1 MIIAAMI
8 MITYGLTLTLAP
20 AVRYHAGSER
30 YQFRHWL
37 GVIVW
42 IASFSFLYHQSTR
55 KFPNQDPYLLPV
67 VALLSGIGLM
77 TIWRLYPNLG
87 LRQTVW
93 IALSTLIVWVGIQY
107 PEFLAYLRRYK
118 YIWLIS
124 SLILTGLTII
134 LGSNPSGIGS
144 TRWLRIFG
152 LHFQPS
158 EPLKLLLITYLAG
171 FFTDQVS
178 MARKYSEIFLPP
190 LTVTGTA
197 MLLLFFQR
205 DLGTASIILL
215 LYLAILFTT
224 QGNKLVLWL
233 TPIVILTAGAIGY
246 FTLDIV
252 RLRFDTWL
260 NPFGDPIGA
269 SYQIIQ
275 SIIAIAEGSLIGT
288 GPGLGSP
295 GLIPVSASDFIFSA
309 IAEELGFLGI
319 TIIILLIIILI
330 YRGVRI
336 AMSTENSF
344 HRYLTLGLVFY
355 FGLQSIMIIGGNIG
369 VIPLTGVTLPLVSYG
384 GSSMVVS
391 FSALLILLTISHQ
404 TPLVTNLKLNQHPRF
419 AFISG
424 LMITVLL
431 LQIFVT
437 SLISFWFMPSLTNR
451 PENPR
456 WIVADRFRERG
467 NIVDRNNQII
477 ITNTG
482 EVGGYQRTSNHIP
495 LYPVVGYTSPIYG
508 QTGIEAS
515 MFSYLRGYEGYPFL
529 TRLEKDL
536 FYNQPPEGLNVRL
549 TIDLSLQKTA
559 DKLLD
564 KTPGTALLMNANS
577 GEILVMASHPFIDA
591 AKLITDWD
599 DLVTAEDAP
608 LVNRTTQGKYPP
620 GAALFPFVM
629 TKNIMGNHQ
638 FPDLQTMLP
647 NLDHDLQCARPPTE
661 ALTWQTLIINGC
673 RTAQFDL
680 AEIIG
685 AEILLDLYQDL
696 GFFTEPNMRLT
707 VAEADPPSIID
718 SEAFFRGEKSF
729 NISPLQMARAT
740 SALTNQGI
748 LPAPRIVNDYQDS
761 QGNWINLP
769 KLTSNTQVLPLEVTF
784 PVTALL
790 QKPYSSYWQVV
801 ATTTTE
807 ELQTITWFIAGTT
820 AEWQGQP
827 YTVVVVIE
835 RETPALATLIGE
847 SLLDQAIRMDP
858 TLNN

>member
-1 MIIAAMI
+1 
-8 MITYGLTLTLAP
+8 
-20 AVRYHAGSER
+20 
-30 YQFRHWL
+30 
-37 GVIVW
+37 
-42 IASFSFLYHQSTR
+42 
-55 KFPNQDPYLLPV
+55 
-67 VALLSGIGLM
+67 
-77 TIWRLYPNLG
+77 
-87 LRQTVW
+87 
-93 IALSTLIVWVGIQY
+93 
-107 PEFLAYLRRYK
+107 
-118 YIWLIS
+118 
-124 SLILTGLTII
+124 
-134 LGSNPSGIGS
+134 
-144 TRWLRIFG
+144 
-152 LHFQPS
+152 
-158 EPLKLLLITYLAG
+158 
-171 FFTDQVS
+171 

-233 TPIVILTAGAIGY
+233 TPIVILTAGSIGY
-246 FTLDIV
+246 LTLDIV
-252 RLRFDTWL
+252 RLRIDTWL
-260 NPFGDPIGA
+260 NPFSDTIGA

-275 SIIAIAEGSLIGT
+275 SIIAIAEGSVIGT

-330 YRGVRI
+330 YRGVKI
-336 AMSTENSF
+336 AISNENSF

-404 TPLVTNLKLNQHPRF
+404 TPLVTNPKLNHHPRYV
-419 AFISG
+419 FISG

-431 LQIFVT
+431 SQIFVA
-437 SLISFWFMPSLTNR
+437 SQISFWFMPSLTNR

-456 WIVADRFRERG
+456 WIIADRFVERG
-467 NIVDRNNQII
+467 NILDRNNQII

-482 EVGGYQRTSNHIP
+482 EVGGYQRTSHHIP

-508 QTGIEAS
+508 QTGVEAS
-515 MFSYLRGYEGYPFL
+515 MFSFLRGYEGYPYL
-529 TRLEKDL
+529 TRLKKDL

-559 DKLLD
+559 DRLLD
-564 KTPGTALLMNANS
+564 KTTGTALLMNANS

-591 AKLITDWD
+591 ANLITEWD
-599 DLVTAEDAP
+599 DLATAEDAP
-608 LVNRTTQGKYPP
+608 LVNRATQGKYPP

-629 TKNIMGNHQ
+629 TKHIVGIQQ
-638 FPDLQTMLP
+638 FPDPKSMLP
-647 NLDHDLQCARPPTE
+647 NLDQDLQCAQPPAE
-661 ALTWQTLIINGC
+661 VLTWQTLIINGC
-673 RTAQFDL
+673 LNAQSDL
-680 AEIIG
+680 ANITG
-685 AEILLDLYQDL
+685 VEILLDLYQDL
-696 GFFTEPNMRLT
+696 GFFSEPSLRLT
-707 VAEADPPSIID
+707 VAEADPPSFID
-718 SEAFFRGEKSF
+718 SEAFFRGENSF
-729 NISPLQMARAT
+729 NISPLQMARAS

-748 LPAPRIVNDYQDS
+748 LPAPGIVNDYQDA
-761 QGNWINLP
+761 QGDWINLP
-769 KLTSNTQVLPLEVTF
+769 KLTSSTQVLPLEATF
-784 PVTALL
+784 PVISLL
-790 QKPYSSYWQVV
+790 QRPHSSYWQAV
-801 ATTTTE
+801 ATVTTE

-820 AEWQGQP
+820 AEWRGQP
-827 YTVVVVIE
+827 YAVVVVIE
-835 RETPALATLIGE
+835 REAPALAALIGE
-847 SLLDQAIRMDP
+847 SLLDQAIRMDS